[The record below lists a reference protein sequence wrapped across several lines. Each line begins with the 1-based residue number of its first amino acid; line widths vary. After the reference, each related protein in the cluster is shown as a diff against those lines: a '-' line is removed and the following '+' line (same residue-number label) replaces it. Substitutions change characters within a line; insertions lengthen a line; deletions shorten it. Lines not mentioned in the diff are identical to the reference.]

1 MTPEQIAEAGEI
13 MYQEAPYLK
22 ITEVHE
28 FFRRVKSF
36 RYGDIYG
43 SLDVM
48 KLMNFFR
55 MFLKERLDALNA
67 IKSRDMNKR
76 RAEREEEAKKNAVP
90 MPDSFK
96 KTLKSL

>member
-1 MTPEQIAEAGEI
+1 MTQEQITEAGEI

-28 FFRRVKSF
+28 FFRRVKAF

-55 MFLKERLDALNA
+55 MFLKDRLDALNA
-67 IKSRDMNKR
+67 IKSREMNKKR
-76 RAEREEEAKKNAVP
+76 SERDEEAKKNCVP
-90 MPDSFK
+90 MPESFK
-96 KTLKSL
+96 KTLESL